1 MRKKISE
8 KGMYCIE
15 SRGEGVRG
23 KLLWRI
29 TNCWLLRWLW
39 LCVCVGVRGLLS
51 PPLTHDIWLPGCL
64 SHSAQANFHADSGL
78 GSGHQKEVFFKS
90 CTCKC
95 SDSDPGTRIIEDLQD
110 PDPGGQKIADKVPK
124 KCRKLAFKFR
134 IYFIKLNTVKII
146 KQALHLQVN
155 FLWH

>member
-1 MRKKISE
+1 MTYDCLAACLILPRLIFTLIQALAPGIKK
-8 KGMYCIE
+8 K
-15 SRGEGVRG
+15 
-23 KLLWRI
+23 
-29 TNCWLLRWLW
+29 
-39 LCVCVGVRGLLS
+39 
-51 PPLTHDIWLPGCL
+51 
-64 SHSAQANFHADSGL
+64 F
-78 GSGHQKEVFFKS
+78 FFKS

-124 KCRKLAFKFR
+124 KCRKLAFKFM

-155 FLWH
+155 FL